1 MAKRNPVRLLHMPI
15 ASSSPR
21 PAGRRRSGPP
31 RTVDVAFT
39 PAGARAA
46 DVTVVIDVLRATTTI
61 VRAFEAGYRR
71 VLCAATLDGA
81 RALAASGRVLAG
93 ERRCVRPP
101 GFALGNSPD
110 EMDPPHG
117 EELVLATTNG
127 TPAILR
133 AAALSPVVLIGC
145 LRNLEAV
152 VVAAGDSDVQLLC
165 AGTDGR
171 PSLEDIYVAGRLAE
185 RLGGR
190 GSDAALLAR
199 AAAREGPDALGAGAG
214 ARALRAAGLAHD
226 LAVCGQES
234 VDSAVGVLCEAAA
247 GVATLEPLKGTR

>member
-1 MAKRNPVRLLHMPI
+1 MPI
-15 ASSSPR
+15 AASSPR
-21 PAGRRRSGPP
+21 TDLQPRSAPL
-31 RTVDVAFT
+31 RAVDVAFT
-39 PAGARAA
+39 PATARAA
-46 DVTVVIDVLRATTTI
+46 DVTVVIDVLRATTSI
-61 VRAFEAGYRR
+61 VRALEAGYRR
-71 VLCAATLDGA
+71 VLCTGTLDGA
-81 RALAASGRVLAG
+81 RALAAPGRVLAG

-110 EMDPPHG
+110 EMDPPRG

-133 AAALSPVVLIGC
+133 AAALSRVVLIGC
-145 LRNLEAV
+145 LRNHDAV
-152 VVAAGDSDVQLLC
+152 VEAAGDADVQLLC

-171 PSLEDIYVAGRLAE
+171 PSVEDIYVAGRLAE

-199 AAAREGPDALGAGAG
+199 AAARQGPDLLTAGAG
-214 ARALRAAGLAHD
+214 ARALRAAGLGHD

-234 VDSAVGVLCEAAA
+234 VDTAVPTVCEAAA